1 MEPIMPLTT
10 LLRNPS
16 KVKDAAKESIVR
28 ITEHGEGAYI
38 FATEESFEAYVQRQ
52 REEAAFE
59 ERLSRVI
66 ERGLADVEAGCVSD
80 DLDGLFARIEAKFG
94 EASGDE

>member
-10 LLRNPS
+10 LLRNPG
-16 KVKDAAKESIVR
+16 KVKEAARESIVR

-38 FATEESFEAYVQRQ
+38 FATEESFEVYVQRQ

-59 ERLSRVI
+59 ERLSKAI
-66 ERGLADVEAGCVSD
+66 EQGLADVEAGRVSD
-80 DLDGLFARIEAKFG
+80 DLDGLFARVEAKF
-94 EASGDE
+94 EETSHDE